1 MNREALEVCAEKLRH
16 CRNVVS
22 GLALAMDEK
31 TLRPEPPNRGEME
44 AYVGQ
49 AYLAAETLKV
59 CLEAVNAAID
69 AYDHIAAGGETKK

>member
-31 TLRPEPPNRGEME
+31 TLRPEPPSRGEMK
-44 AYVGQ
+44 AYAGQ
-49 AYLAAETLKV
+49 AYLAAETLKA
-59 CLEAVNAAID
+59 CLEAVNVAVGS
-69 AYDHIAAGGETKK
+69 HIAAGSETKK